1 MATRITMVPGEFYH
15 CYNRSVEKIEIFKSP
30 KDYQRFL
37 GLMYLCNGTRNI
49 RISDMME
56 WNFEKTLVDTVL
68 DRGEPLVD
76 ICAYSLMPT
85 HPHFIIREIVE
96 QGTAR
101 FMQKVFTGYTLY
113 FNKKYGRIGSLFVG
127 TFKSKHISDDRYLKQ
142 VVPYVLFNPVELFEP
157 KWKAG
162 KGNIE
167 LIEKSLR
174 EYPYS
179 SLLDFFGEVRLENK
193 IIGGYLKEFYP
204 EQPSIVE
211 MLREAKTFYLEHSP
225 EV

>member
-1 MATRITMVPGEFYH
+1 MAPGEFYH
-15 CYNRSVEKIEIFKSP
+15 CYNRSVEKIEIFRNQR
-30 KDYQRFL
+30 DYQRFL
-37 GLMYLCNGTRNI
+37 GLMYLCNGTRNV

-56 WNFEKTLVDTVL
+56 WNFEKTLSDTML
-68 DRGEPLVD
+68 DKGEPLVD

-85 HPHFIIREIVE
+85 HPHFIIREIIE
-96 QGTAR
+96 KGTAR

-127 TFKSKHISDDRYLKQ
+127 TFKSKYIRDDRYLKQ

-157 KWKAG
+157 RWKVG
-162 KGNIE
+162 GGSIKQIE
-167 LIEKSLR
+167 RGLR

-179 SLLDFFGEVRLENK
+179 SLPDFLGEVRLENK
-193 IIGGYLKEFYP
+193 IVGNSLKEFYP
-204 EQPSIVE
+204 GQLSLAS
-211 MLREAKTFYLEHSP
+211 MLEEAKTFYLEHNP